1 MRYQTNASSI
11 AKGAGMFDVFIGL
24 LLAVACR
31 RWQELAAIGIV
42 ALIVCRSSKLDWMS
56 SILIGMVIIV
66 LATIAILVAALNAG
80 FR

>member
-1 MRYQTNASSI
+1 MRHQSL
-11 AKGAGMFDVFIGL
+11 KGAGMFEVFIGL

-42 ALIVCRSSKLDWMS
+42 ALILCRSSKLDWLS
-56 SILIGMVIIV
+56 SILIGTIVVV
-66 LATIAILVAALNAG
+66 LATIAILVVALKTG